1 MKKVI
6 TIGNWLKFL
15 IVGIIGTWLVLG
27 ITFIIPLF
35 AGLWMFTFS
44 DFWFYTIGSVLLTFY
59 YILIMVGLTLF
70 FSYVNKLKQDYW
82 VSNILLV
89 LTSGYFFFN
98 LITKFGVFVNKDIE
112 IFMNFKGIVLLI
124 SILPAYF
131 KILFLSVITPF
142 LKQENQ

>member
-1 MKKVI
+1 MKKVV
-6 TIGNWLKFL
+6 TIGSWLKFL
-15 IVGIIGTWLVLG
+15 IVGIIGTWLALG
-27 ITFIIPLF
+27 ITCIMPLF
-35 AGLWMFTFS
+35 AGLWMFNLS
-44 DFWFYTIGSVLLTFY
+44 DFWFYTIGSVLLTLY
-59 YILIMVGLTLF
+59 YILIIVGLSLF

-89 LTSGYFFFN
+89 LTSVYFFFN
-98 LITKFGVFVNKDIE
+98 LITKLGVFVNKDIE

-131 KILFLSVITPF
+131 KILYLSVIIPF

>member
-27 ITFIIPLF
+27 ITCIIPLF

-70 FSYVNKLKQDYW
+70 FSYINKLKQDYW

-112 IFMNFKGIVLLI
+112 IFLNFKGIVLLI
-124 SILPAYF
+124 SILPAYIF
-131 KILFLSVITPF
+131 Y
-142 LKQENQ
+142 

>member
-27 ITFIIPLF
+27 ITCIIPLF

-70 FSYVNKLKQDYW
+70 FSYINKLKQDYW

-112 IFMNFKGIVLLI
+112 IFLNFKGIVLLI